1 MFKKLVLMFS
11 LLATVGVSAV
21 AVGDQASMENI
32 SASKPGI
39 FKKVYNFCW
48 GKRSGLAK
56 AGIAT
61 VTLLPSAIFLV
72 WIGKD
77 CFDAG
82 EITREDLN
90 GLLLLIPG
98 FSHFI
103 LGCFILDEAKKRF
116 CH

>member
-21 AVGDQASMENI
+21 AGSDQASTEEV

-39 FKKVYNFCW
+39 FKKAYNFCW

-56 AGIAT
+56 TGIAT
-61 VTLLPSAIFLV
+61 VALLPSAIVLAL
-72 WIGKD
+72 IGKD

-82 EITREDLN
+82 EITREDLKAL
-90 GLLLLIPG
+90 GLLIPG
-98 FSHFI
+98 FSHIALYAYLF
-103 LGCFILDEAKKRF
+103 GR
-116 CH
+116 

>member
-21 AVGDQASMENI
+21 AGGDQSSMENI

-61 VTLLPSAIFLV
+61 VALLPSAIFLV
-72 WIGKD
+72 LVGRA
-77 CFDAG
+77 CCAG
-82 EITREDLN
+82 RFKKKEDLST
-90 GLLLLIPG
+90 LIFLIPG
-98 FSHFI
+98 LSHFVIGDI
-103 LGCFILDEAKKRF
+103 LWDKAKECF
-116 CH
+116 CS